1 MKNLVFD
8 LISDYRKKIEELLTK
23 RIGNARN
30 FLDRFHKENVD
41 NLKKVIKSLGLES
54 RVNID
59 RISQLTELTSLIE
72 AFGYRLSI
80 PKFFIDEAAVRVVLD
95 VPGFSKEDIE
105 LDVAPERIILSGK
118 TTVEGEE
125 RTIENKIIPLP
136 KIIDPSKTEAKLENG
151 VLVITCP
158 IVK

>member
-1 MKNLVFD
+1 MVFD
-8 LISDYRKKIEELLTK
+8 LISDYRKKIEELLSK
-23 RIGNARN
+23 QLGNARN
-30 FLDRFHKENVD
+30 FLDRLHKENVA

-54 RVNID
+54 RIDID
-59 RISQLTELTSLIE
+59 RISQLTELASLIE

-80 PKFFIDEAAVRVVLD
+80 PKILNKDGIVHVILD
-95 VPGFSKEDIE
+95 VPGFSKENIN
-105 LDVAPERIILSGK
+105 LDVAPERIILSGS
-118 TTVEGEE
+118 TIIEGEV

-136 KIIDPSKTEAKLENG
+136 KIIDPNKTEAKLENG

>member
-1 MKNLVFD
+1 MVFD
-8 LISDYRKKIEELLTK
+8 LISDYRKKIEEILSK
-23 RIGNARN
+23 RIGNARI

-41 NLKKVIKSLGLES
+41 NLKKVIETLGLES
-54 RVNID
+54 RINID

-80 PKFFIDEAAVRVVLD
+80 PKFSLDEDAITVILD
-95 VPGFSKEDIE
+95 VPGFSKENID

-118 TTVEGEE
+118 TVVEGEE
-125 RTIENKIIPLP
+125 RTIENKVIPLP
-136 KIIDPSKTEAKLENG
+136 KIIEPNKTEAKLENG
-151 VLVITCP
+151 VLTIICP